1 MEQKIKLNWKKFST
15 TSTFQILFD
24 KENTLFLQNIFSHKL
39 TEFEIENLPSF
50 YIISF
55 VEVLQNYIYYFLK
68 NEQGENGINNVPNEC
83 EKLINSQNE
92 KIEELK
98 EKIINFQEVINQK
111 DIALNNT
118 HKILASIYNRY
129 NQLDQE
135 YQTKIEK
142 LEKELEEKED
152 DCKFMEDKLIDTF
165 SYLNKFVTVPKIDM
179 ESFRKKE
186 KNEIKNKDR
195 SQKYLYSV
203 KTYLE
208 EKNKNQENNV
218 KKQTT
223 LSPNN
228 KKKKINKNNITKL

>member
-1 MEQKIKLNWKKFST
+1 MEQKIKLNWKKFSN

-118 HKILASIYNRY
+118 HKILTSIYNRY

-195 SQKYLYSV
+195 SQKYLYSI

-228 KKKKINKNNITKL
+228 KKKKIDKNNIE

>member
-1 MEQKIKLNWKKFST
+1 MEQKIKLNWKKFSN
-15 TSTFQILFD
+15 TSIFQILFD

-68 NEQGENGINNVPNEC
+68 NEQGQDGNNGCPNEY

-98 EKIINFQEVINQK
+98 EKIINFQEIINQK

-118 HKILASIYNRY
+118 HKILANIYDRY
-129 NQLDQE
+129 NQLE
-135 YQTKIEK
+135 KKYQTKIEK
-142 LEKELEEKED
+142 LKQEIEEKEED
-152 DCKFMEDKLIDTF
+152 YKYMGDKLIDTF
-165 SYLNKFVTVPKIDM
+165 SYLNKYIAIPEINVEPFEQK
-179 ESFRKKE
+179 EKKE
-186 KNEIKNKDR
+186 YKEYKERSHKN
-195 SQKYLYSV
+195 LYNV
-203 KTYLE
+203 KTYQE
-208 EKNKNQENNV
+208 ERNRQNETNM

-223 LSPNN
+223 LSSTRR
-228 KKKKINKNNITKL
+228 KKKNDKNNIE

>member
-1 MEQKIKLNWKKFST
+1 MEQKIKLNWKKFSN

-68 NEQGENGINNVPNEC
+68 NEKGENGINNVPNEC

-118 HKILASIYNRY
+118 HKILTSIYNRY

-228 KKKKINKNNITKL
+228 KKKKIDKNNIE

>member
-1 MEQKIKLNWKKFST
+1 MEQKIKLNWKKFSN

-68 NEQGENGINNVPNEC
+68 NEQGENGINNVPNEY

-118 HKILASIYNRY
+118 HKILTSIYNRY

-142 LEKELEEKED
+142 LEKELEEKEE

-228 KKKKINKNNITKL
+228 KKKKIDKNNIE